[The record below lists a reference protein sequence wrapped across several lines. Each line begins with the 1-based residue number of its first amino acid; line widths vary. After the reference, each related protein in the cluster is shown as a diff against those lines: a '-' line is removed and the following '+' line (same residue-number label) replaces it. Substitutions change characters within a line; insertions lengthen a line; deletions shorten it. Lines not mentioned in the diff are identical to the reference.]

1 MLKKIIL
8 TTISFLLPML
18 SMADQ
23 LTLKENAPKTYVVKK
38 GDTLW
43 DISGIFLNQPWLWPK
58 LWRLNPEINNPHLI
72 YPGDELRL
80 VFDEQGQ
87 PMLVKGKPELK
98 WSPKVR
104 TQLKD
109 LNPVETLP
117 LNVIEPYIQYASV
130 FEDEALADLPYVL
143 GSDEGYKSSVD
154 GFYLYIKGNLTLGQA
169 YAIYQKGEEII
180 DPDTQ
185 EVLGNHAVLV
195 GTGKT
200 LREGD
205 IENNIPATLYL
216 DSVKREVRSGDVVM
230 PVYEDQQ
237 LPSYYT
243 MQAANKD
250 LIGNIVH
257 SASGIREFGKLEVV
271 MIDLGESQGVKLGDV
286 FTIGR
291 VSPGVVE
298 TKQGPVYKNDASR
311 WHRMANKSQSDY
323 DMPMETFGN
332 MMVFKTYE
340 KTAMALILNSTKPI
354 KLKDIVTAP

>member
-8 TTISFLLPML
+8 TTISFLLPL
-18 SMADQ
+18 VVLADQ
-23 LTLKENAPKTYVVKK
+23 LTLKENAPKTYIVKK

-98 WSPKVR
+98 WTPKVR

-117 LNVIEPYIQYASV
+117 LNIIEPYIQYASV
-130 FEDEALADLPYVL
+130 FDKASLDNMPYVL

-154 GFYLYIKGNLTLGQA
+154 GFYLYIKGNLTLGQS
-169 YAIYQKGEEII
+169 YAVYQKGDAII
-180 DPDTQ
+180 DPQSQ
-185 EVLGNHAVLV
+185 EVLGHHTVLV

-205 IENNIPATLYL
+205 IDNNIPATLYL
-216 DSVKREVRSGDVVM
+216 DGIKREVRSGDVVL
-230 PVYEDQQ
+230 PVHQDQQ

-243 MQAANKD
+243 MQSASSD
-250 LIGNIVH
+250 LSGAIIH
-257 SASGIREFGKLEVV
+257 SASGVREFGKLEVV
-271 MIDLGESQGVKLGDV
+271 MINLGESQGVKLGDV
-286 FTIGR
+286 FSIGR

-298 TKQGPVYKNDASR
+298 TKQGPVYTQDASR
-311 WHRMANKSQSDY
+311 WHRMANKAQSDY
-323 DMPMETFGN
+323 NMPTETFGQ
-332 MMVFKTYE
+332 MMVFKLYD

-354 KLKDIVTAP
+354 RLSDIVKAP